1 MLQQWDRGE
10 SHSSHHNTIAALK
23 KDASIRALNFNSIIK
38 KVEQLKSIGW
48 AMDGVIQNIVVVYA
62 KKWVEQALAKFWL
75 RSRQESRRVFGWRDC
90 RDLGEIA
97 VRPPRLSGQKL
108 AEILPEISPRS
119 QNLTE
124 ILAEILTKISAA
136 KNLPRFSPRFSL
148 RFSLRS
154 WGGLKISAAKS
165 LLRILAR
172 FQVRSRWD
180 SHQDI
185 NILEVKK
192 TLLRNWTVVSNIAKT
207 FYT

>member
-10 SHSSHHNTIAALK
+10 SHSNHHNTIAALK

-75 RSRQESRRVFGWRDC
+75 RSQRESWRGFGRQDC
-90 RDLGEIA
+90 QDLGS
-97 VRPPRLSGQKL
+97 LSGQKL
-108 AEILPEISPRS
+108 AAILTEISARS

-154 WGGLKISAAKS
+154 WGGLKISAANS
-165 LLRILAR
+165 SLRISAR
-172 FQVRSRWD
+172 FQVRSRRD

-192 TLLRNWTVVSNIAKT
+192 TLLRNWTFVSNIAKT
-207 FYT
+207 FHT